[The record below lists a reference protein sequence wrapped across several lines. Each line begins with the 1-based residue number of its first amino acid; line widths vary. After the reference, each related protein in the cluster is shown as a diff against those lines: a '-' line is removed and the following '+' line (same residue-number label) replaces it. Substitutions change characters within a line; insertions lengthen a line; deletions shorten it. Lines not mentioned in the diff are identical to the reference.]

1 MKNKNIFSF
10 FTVWLYNEERNF
22 LLKEVTKMSF
32 IHLHVYS
39 AYSLLTSTASVHEL
53 IHNAKEKGFKAIAL
67 TDRNVMYGTIEFYK
81 LCIKNNIQPIIG
93 LTVDVESELEKEE
106 SFPLVLLA
114 ENEKGF
120 KNLLK
125 ISSAVQT
132 KAANGIPFKWLKHY
146 AEGLIAITPG
156 FEGEIEQK
164 LLNDQQEQAIE
175 IINKLQFIF
184 GKDSFFLSVQNHGI
198 EKESVLTRRI
208 QSISEVLNIPMAAT
222 NRVHYLEKD
231 DMFAHE
237 CLLAIKNGDKL
248 QDEHRER
255 LDSDQFYLKTATE
268 MLEAF
273 SEIPEALENTIA
285 IAKRCLVNIELNK
298 TYLPEFPTVNG
309 EPAESYLERLCQKGL
324 KERFA
329 APTEEHYER
338 LNYELSVINS
348 MKFSNY
354 FLIVW
359 DFMRYAREN
368 GILTGPGR
376 GSAAG
381 SLVAYVL
388 YITDVDPLSHQ
399 LLFER
404 FLNPERISMP
414 DIDID
419 FPDHR
424 RDEVIEYVAKKYG
437 ALHVA
442 QIVTFGTMAAKA
454 AIRDVGRAFGLNS
467 KELEQLSRRIPSR
480 LGINLKDAYKESQ
493 SLRAF
498 IDESPMNRKLYDTAL
513 KLEGLPRHTSTHAAG
528 VVISEKQLIEL
539 IPIQQ
544 GHNHVYLTQY
554 SMEHLEEIGL
564 LKMDFL
570 GLRNLSLIESIL
582 SSIHRKTGR
591 KVDIKNIPLNDEKT
605 FELLARG
612 ETTGIFQLESEGMRK
627 VLSRLKPSRFEDIV
641 AVNAL
646 YRPGPME
653 NIPLFIDRKHGVQA
667 VEYPHKDLEHILENT
682 YGVIVYQE
690 QIMQIAS
697 TMAGF
702 SLGEA
707 DLLRRA
713 VGKKQKDV
721 LDRERAHFV
730 KGALKKGYNEV
741 LANDIYDLIV
751 RFANYGFNR
760 SHAVAY
766 SMIAYQL
773 AYLKANYPLY
783 FMAGLLTSAIGNET
797 KIAQYILETKQKN
810 FDILP
815 PSINYSG
822 YSFQAEKT
830 GIRYSL
836 AAIKSVG
843 AAALREIFSARKNKR
858 FEDLFD
864 FCTRVSS
871 KAVNRKTLEVLV
883 HSGSFDEF
891 KEDRAVL
898 LASLDVALE
907 HAQLFKVDESS
918 QVELFH
924 DEFQLKPKYVKVDP
938 IRLEDKLLFEKEALG
953 FYLSDHPISIF
964 EKRLKQAG
972 ALVLFELTAE
982 RKRAAAGV
990 YVTSSR
996 KIRTKKGD
1004 SMSFLNVSDSSGEME
1019 AVAFPTVYKKYAHLL
1034 DQGKFAVIEGK
1045 IEEREG
1051 KLQFIIQQV
1060 SDIETWLTTKNMQE
1074 SILYLKI
1081 VEQKQDEESLKQLKQ
1096 IFKGNNGKT
1105 KVVLHYESSKKTIR
1119 LGNEFM
1125 VTPSNKLMDLLCNFL
1140 GPNNVVLKE

>member
-1 MKNKNIFSF
+1 M
-10 FTVWLYNEERNF
+10 EG
-22 LLKEVTKMSF
+22 VTKMSF

-39 AYSLLTSTASVHEL
+39 AYSLLTSTVSVHEL
-53 IHNAKEKGFKAIAL
+53 VQNAKEKGFKAIAL

-81 LCIKNNIQPIIG
+81 LCLKNNIQPIMG
-93 LTVDVESELEKEE
+93 LTVDVESEHRKEE

-132 KAANGIPFKWLKHY
+132 KASKGIPFKWLKHY
-146 AEGLIAITPG
+146 AEGLIAISPG
-156 FEGEIEQK
+156 IEGEIEQN
-164 LLNDQQEQAIE
+164 LLSNQQEEAIA
-175 IINKLQFIF
+175 IIEKFQLIF
-184 GKDSFFLSVQNHGI
+184 GVESFFLAVQNHQVEE
-198 EKESVLTRRI
+198 EKILTQRI
-208 QSISEVLNIPMAAT
+208 QRIAKELSIPLVAT
-222 NRVHYLEKD
+222 NRVHYIEQE

-248 QDEHRER
+248 QDEHRET
-255 LDSDQFYLKTATE
+255 LESDQYYLKTAKE
-268 MLEAF
+268 MIEAF
-273 SEIPEALENTIA
+273 PELPEALESSIT
-285 IAKRCLVNIELNK
+285 IAKRCMVNIELNK
-298 TYLPEFPTVNG
+298 TYLPEYPT
-309 EPAESYLERLCQKGL
+309 EKKQSAEDYLEILCEKGL
-324 KERFA
+324 MERYGS
-329 APTEEHYER
+329 PTQEHYER
-338 LNYELSVINS
+338 LSYELSVINS

-359 DFMRYAREN
+359 DFMRYARER

-388 YITDVDPLSHQ
+388 YITDVDPLAHQ

-437 ALHVA
+437 ELHVA

-454 AIRDVGRAFGLNS
+454 AIRDVGRAFGLNT

-498 IDESPMNRKLYDTAL
+498 IDESPMNRKLYETAL

-528 VVISEKQLIEL
+528 VVISEKQLVEL

-582 SSIHRKTGR
+582 SSMQKKTGK
-591 KVDIKNIPLNDEKT
+591 KVDIKTIPLNDEKT

-627 VLSRLKPSRFEDIV
+627 VLLRLKPSRFEDIV

-653 NIPLFIDRKHGVQA
+653 NIPLFIDRKHGTQV
-667 VEYPHKDLEHILENT
+667 VDYPHEDLQPILENT

-721 LDRERAHFV
+721 LDRERNHFV
-730 KGALKKGYNEV
+730 QGALKKGYNIA

-766 SMIAYQL
+766 SMITYQL

-783 FMAGLLTSAIGNET
+783 FMAGLLTSSIGNET
-797 KIAQYILETKQKN
+797 KIAQYILETKQK
-810 FDILP
+810 DIEILP

-822 YSFQAEKT
+822 FSFQVEKN

-843 AAALREIFSARKNKR
+843 AAALREIFQARKSKK

-871 KAVNRKTLEVLV
+871 KAINRKTLEVLV

-907 HAQLFKVDESS
+907 HAQLFKVDETS
-918 QVELFH
+918 QVELFLE
-924 DEFQLKPKYVKVDP
+924 EFQLKPKYVQVDP
-938 IRLEDKLLFEKEALG
+938 IRLEDKLSFEKEALG
-953 FYLSDHPISIF
+953 FYLSDHPVSIF
-964 EKRLKQAG
+964 EKRLKHAG
-972 ALVLFELTAE
+972 ANGLLELSADK
-982 RKRAAAGV
+982 KRVAVGV
-990 YVTSSR
+990 YITSLR

-1004 SMSFLNVSDSSGEME
+1004 SMAFLNLSDASGEME
-1019 AVAFPTVYKKYAHLL
+1019 AVAFPDVYRKYSHLL
-1034 DQGKFAVIEGK
+1034 EHGKFAVIEGK
-1045 IEEREG
+1045 VEERDG

-1060 SDIETWLTTKNMQE
+1060 VEMETWLSSKSKQE

-1081 VEQKQDEESLKQLKQ
+1081 GNGNQDEQSLFQLKRL
-1096 IFKGNNGKT
+1096 FKDNIGTTN
-1105 KVVLHYESSKKTIR
+1105 VVLHYESSKKTIR
-1119 LGNEFM
+1119 LGSEFM
-1125 VTPSNKLMDLLCNFL
+1125 VDPSSYFMKVLRDFL
-1140 GPNNVVLKE
+1140 GEDNVVLKD

>member
-1 MKNKNIFSF
+1 
-10 FTVWLYNEERNF
+10 
-22 LLKEVTKMSF
+22 MSF

-53 IHNAKEKGFKAIAL
+53 IANAKKKGFRAIAL
-67 TDRNVMYGTIEFYK
+67 TDRNVMYGTIKFYK

-93 LTVDVESELEKEE
+93 LTVDVESEIEKEV
-106 SFPLVLLA
+106 SYPLVLLA

-132 KAANGIPFKWLKHY
+132 KATNGIPFKWLKHY
-146 AEGLIAITPG
+146 AEGLIAISPG
-156 FEGEIEQK
+156 IEGEIEQN
-164 LLNDQQEQAIE
+164 LLNDQQGQAIE
-175 IINKLQFIF
+175 IIKKLQSIF
-184 GKDSFFLSVQNHGI
+184 GRESFYLAVQNHQLEQEVI
-198 EKESVLTRRI
+198 VTKKI
-208 QSISEVLNIPMAAT
+208 QSIAEELTIPLVAT
-222 NRVHYLEKD
+222 NRVHYLEQD

-255 LDSDQFYLKTATE
+255 LESNQFYLKTAQE
-268 MLEAF
+268 MVEIF
-273 SEIPEALENTIA
+273 SDIPEVLENSIS
-285 IAKRCLVNIELNK
+285 IAKRCMVNIELNK
-298 TYLPEFPTVNG
+298 TYLPEYPTADG
-309 EPAESYLERLCQKGL
+309 QPAEKYLEMLCQKGL
-324 KERFA
+324 KERFV
-329 APTEEHYER
+329 APTQEHFER
-338 LNYELSVINS
+338 LSYELSVINA

-437 ALHVA
+437 ELHVA
-442 QIVTFGTMAAKA
+442 QIVTFGTLAAKA
-454 AIRDVGRAFGLNS
+454 AIRDVGRAFGLNT

-480 LGINLKDAYKESQ
+480 LGINLEDAYKESQ
-493 SLRAF
+493 HLRAF
-498 IDESPMNRKLYDTAL
+498 VDESPVNRKLYETAL
-513 KLEGLPRHTSTHAAG
+513 KIEGLPRHTSTHAAG
-528 VVISEKQLIEL
+528 VIISEKQLIEL

-544 GHNHVYLTQY
+544 GHNQVYLTQY

-570 GLRNLSLIESIL
+570 GLRNLTLLESIV
-582 SSIHRKTGR
+582 SSIQKKTGR
-591 KVDIKNIPLNDEKT
+591 KVDIKTLPLNDEIT

-627 VLSRLKPSRFEDIV
+627 VLLSLKPSRFEDIV

-653 NIPLFIDRKHGVQA
+653 NIPLFIERKHGSQA
-667 VEYPHKDLEHILENT
+667 VEYPHKDLEPILENT

-697 TMAGF
+697 KMAGF

-713 VGKKQKDV
+713 VGKKQKEV
-721 LDRERAHFV
+721 LDRERNHFV
-730 KGALKKGYNEV
+730 QGALKKGYERE
-741 LANDIYDLIV
+741 LANNIYDLIV

-797 KIAQYILETKQKN
+797 KIAQYILESKQKEI
-810 FDILP
+810 DILP

-822 YSFQAEKT
+822 FSFQVEKT

-843 AAALREIFSARKNKR
+843 AAALREIFQARKSKK

-871 KAVNRKTLEVLV
+871 KAINRKTLEVLV

-891 KEDRAVL
+891 NEDRAVL

-907 HAQLFKVDESS
+907 HAQIFKVDESS
-918 QVELFH
+918 QVELFLE
-924 DEFQLKPKYVKVDP
+924 EFQLKPKYVQVDA
-938 IRLEDKLLFEKEALG
+938 IRLEDKLSFEKEALG

-972 ALVLFELTAE
+972 AFVLFELTAE
-982 RKRAAAGV
+982 HKRAAAGV
-990 YVTSSR
+990 YIVSLR

-1004 SMSFLNVSDSSGEME
+1004 SMAFLNVSDSSGEME
-1019 AVAFPTVYKKYAHLL
+1019 SVAFPVVYKKYSHLL
-1034 DQGKFAVIEGK
+1034 DHGKFVVMEGK
-1045 IEEREG
+1045 AEERDG

-1060 SDIETWLTTKNMQE
+1060 SEIESWLNTKTKQE

-1081 VEQKQDEESLKQLKQ
+1081 VEGKQDEHSLNQLKQL
-1096 IFKGNNGKT
+1096 FKGNTGKT
-1105 KVVLHYESSKKTIR
+1105 KVVLHYETSKKTIR

-1125 VTPSNKLMDLLCNFL
+1125 IEPSSTLLKSLSEFL
-1140 GPNNVVLKE
+1140 GNNNVVLKE

>member
-1 MKNKNIFSF
+1 
-10 FTVWLYNEERNF
+10 
-22 LLKEVTKMSF
+22 MSF

-53 IHNAKEKGFKAIAL
+53 IHNAKQKGFKAIAL

-93 LTVDVESELEKEE
+93 LTVDVESEIEKEE

-156 FEGEIEQK
+156 IEGEIEQN
-164 LLNDQQEQAIE
+164 LLNDQQDQAIE

-184 GKDSFFLSVQNHGI
+184 GKDSFYLAVQNHGL
-198 EKESVLTRRI
+198 EKENNLTRRI
-208 QSISEVLNIPMAAT
+208 QIMAEELSIPLVAT
-222 NRVHYLEKD
+222 NRVHYLEQD

-255 LDSDQFYLKTATE
+255 LESNQFYLKTETE
-268 MLEAF
+268 MLEVF
-273 SEIPEALENTIA
+273 SEIPEALENSIT
-285 IAKRCLVNIELNK
+285 IAKRCMVNIELNK
-298 TYLPEFPTVNG
+298 TYLPEFPTANG

-324 KERFA
+324 KERFS
-329 APTEEHYER
+329 APAQEHYER
-338 LNYELSVINS
+338 LAYELSVINS

-437 ALHVA
+437 ELHVA

-454 AIRDVGRAFGLNS
+454 AIRDVGRAFGLNT
-467 KELEQLSRRIPSR
+467 KELEQLSRRIPTV
-480 LGINLKDAYKESQ
+480 LGINLEDAYKESHL
-493 SLRAF
+493 LRAF
-498 IDESPMNRKLYDTAL
+498 IDESPLNRKLYDTAL

-544 GHNHVYLTQY
+544 GHNQVYLTQY

-591 KVDIKNIPLNDEKT
+591 KVDIKNIPLNDEKA

-653 NIPLFIDRKHGVQA
+653 NIPLFIDRKHGRQA

-730 KGALKKGYNEV
+730 KGALKKGYNEA

-797 KIAQYILETKQKN
+797 KIAQYILETKQKD

-822 YSFQAEKT
+822 YSFQVEQS

-871 KAVNRKTLEVLV
+871 KGVNRKTLEVLV

-924 DEFQLKPKYVKVDP
+924 DEFQLKPKYVQVDP
-938 IRLEDKLLFEKEALG
+938 IRLEDKLLYEKEALG

-964 EKRLKQAG
+964 EKKLKQAG
-972 ALVLFELTAE
+972 ANVLFELTAE
-982 RKRAAAGV
+982 HKRAAAGV
-990 YVTSSR
+990 YVTSMR

-1004 SMSFLNVSDSSGEME
+1004 SMAFLHVSDSSGEME
-1019 AVAFPTVYKKYAHLL
+1019 AVAFPVVYKKYSHLL
-1034 DQGKFAVIEGK
+1034 DHGKFALIEGK

-1060 SDIETWLTTKNMQE
+1060 FDIETWLKSKNKQA
-1074 SILYLKI
+1074 SVLYLKI

-1096 IFKGNNGKT
+1096 FFKGNNGKT
-1105 KVVLHYESSKKTIR
+1105 KVVLHYEASKKTIQ

-1125 VTPSNKLMDLLCNFL
+1125 IQPSNKLMDLLSDFL
-1140 GPNNVVLKE
+1140 GPDNVVLKE

>member
-1 MKNKNIFSF
+1 
-10 FTVWLYNEERNF
+10 
-22 LLKEVTKMSF
+22 MSF

-53 IHNAKEKGFKAIAL
+53 IDNAKKKGFRAIAL
-67 TDRNVMYGTIEFYK
+67 TDRNVMYGAIEFYK

-93 LTVDVESELEKEE
+93 LTVDVESEIEKEV
-106 SFPLVLLA
+106 SYPLVLLA

-132 KAANGIPFKWLKHY
+132 KATNGIPFKWLKHY
-146 AEGLIAITPG
+146 AEGLIAISPG
-156 FEGEIEQK
+156 IEGEIEQN
-164 LLNDQQEQAIE
+164 LLNDQPEQAIE
-175 IINKLQFIF
+175 IIKKLQSIF
-184 GKDSFFLSVQNHGI
+184 GRESFYLAVQNHQLEQEVI
-198 EKESVLTRRI
+198 VTKKI
-208 QSISEVLNIPMAAT
+208 QSIAEELTIPLVAT
-222 NRVHYLEKD
+222 NRVHYLEQD

-255 LDSDQFYLKTATE
+255 LESNQFYLKTAQE
-268 MLEAF
+268 MVEIF
-273 SEIPEALENTIA
+273 SEIPEALENSIS
-285 IAKRCLVNIELNK
+285 IAKRCMVNIELNK
-298 TYLPEFPTVNG
+298 TYLPEYPTADG
-309 EPAESYLERLCQKGL
+309 QPAEKYLEMLCQKGL

-329 APTEEHYER
+329 APTQEHFER
-338 LNYELSVINS
+338 LSYELSVINS

-437 ALHVA
+437 ELHVA
-442 QIVTFGTMAAKA
+442 QIVTFGTLAAKA
-454 AIRDVGRAFGLNS
+454 AIRDVGRAFGLNT
-467 KELEQLSRRIPSR
+467 KELEQLSRRIPAR
-480 LGINLKDAYKESQ
+480 LGINLEDAYRESQ
-493 SLRAF
+493 HLRAF
-498 IDESPMNRKLYDTAL
+498 VDESPVNRKLYETAL
-513 KLEGLPRHTSTHAAG
+513 KIEGLPRHTSTHAAG
-528 VVISEKQLIEL
+528 VIISEKQLIEL

-544 GHNHVYLTQY
+544 GHNQVYLTQY

-570 GLRNLSLIESIL
+570 GLRNLTLLESIV
-582 SSIHRKTGR
+582 SSIQKKTGR
-591 KVDIKNIPLNDEKT
+591 KVDIKTLPLNDEKT

-627 VLSRLKPSRFEDIV
+627 VLLRLKPSRFEDIV

-653 NIPLFIDRKHGVQA
+653 NIPLFIERKHGSQA
-667 VEYPHKDLEHILENT
+667 VEYPHKDLEPILENT

-697 TMAGF
+697 IMAGF

-713 VGKKQKDV
+713 VGKKQKEV
-721 LDRERAHFV
+721 LDRERNHFV
-730 KGALKKGYNEV
+730 QGALKKGYERE

-797 KIAQYILETKQKN
+797 KIAQYIMESKQKEIE
-810 FDILP
+810 ILP

-822 YSFQAEKT
+822 FSFQVEKT

-843 AAALREIFSARKNKR
+843 AAALREIYQARKSKK

-871 KAVNRKTLEVLV
+871 KAINRKTLEVLV

-891 KEDRAVL
+891 NEDRAVL

-907 HAQLFKVDESS
+907 HAQIFKIDESS
-918 QVELFH
+918 QVELFLE
-924 DEFQLKPKYVKVDP
+924 EFQLKPKYVQVDP
-938 IRLEDKLLFEKEALG
+938 IRLEDKLSFEKEALG

-972 ALVLFELTAE
+972 AFVLFELTAE
-982 RKRAAAGV
+982 HKRAAAGV
-990 YVTSSR
+990 YIVSLR

-1004 SMSFLNVSDSSGEME
+1004 SMAFLNVSDSSGEME
-1019 AVAFPTVYKKYAHLL
+1019 SVAFPVVYKKYSHLL
-1034 DQGKFAVIEGK
+1034 DHGKFVVMEGK
-1045 IEEREG
+1045 AEERDG
-1051 KLQFIIQQV
+1051 KIQFIIQQV
-1060 SDIETWLTTKNMQE
+1060 SEIESWLNTKTKQE

-1081 VEQKQDEESLKQLKQ
+1081 VEGKQDEHSLNQLKQL
-1096 IFKGNNGKT
+1096 FKGNTGKT
-1105 KVVLHYESSKKTIR
+1105 KVVLHYETSKKTIR

-1125 VTPSNKLMDLLCNFL
+1125 IEPSSTLLKSLSEFL
-1140 GPNNVVLKE
+1140 GNNNVVLKE

>member
-1 MKNKNIFSF
+1 
-10 FTVWLYNEERNF
+10 
-22 LLKEVTKMSF
+22 MSF

-53 IHNAKEKGFKAIAL
+53 IDNAKKKGFRAIAL

-93 LTVDVESELEKEE
+93 LTVDVESEIEKEV
-106 SFPLVLLA
+106 SYPLVLLA

-132 KAANGIPFKWLKHY
+132 KATNGIPFKWLKHY
-146 AEGLIAITPG
+146 AEGLIAISPG
-156 FEGEIEQK
+156 IEGEIEQN
-164 LLNDQQEQAIE
+164 LLNDKQEQAIE
-175 IINKLQFIF
+175 IIKKLQSIF
-184 GKDSFFLSVQNHGI
+184 GRESFYLAVQNHQIEQEGI
-198 EKESVLTRRI
+198 VTKKI
-208 QSISEVLNIPMAAT
+208 QSIAEDQTIPLVAT
-222 NRVHYLEKD
+222 NRVHYLEQE

-255 LDSDQFYLKTATE
+255 LESNQFYLKTAQE
-268 MLEAF
+268 MVEVF
-273 SEIPEALENTIA
+273 SEIPEALENSIS
-285 IAKRCLVNIELNK
+285 IAKRCMVNIELNK
-298 TYLPEFPTVNG
+298 TYLPEYPTADG
-309 EPAESYLERLCQKGL
+309 QPAEKYLEMLCQKGL
-324 KERFA
+324 MERFS
-329 APTEEHYER
+329 APSQEHFER
-338 LNYELSVINS
+338 LAYELSVINS

-437 ALHVA
+437 ELHVA
-442 QIVTFGTMAAKA
+442 QIVTFGTLAAKA
-454 AIRDVGRAFGLNS
+454 AIRDVGRAFGLNT
-467 KELEQLSRRIPSR
+467 KELEQLSRRIPAR

-493 SLRAF
+493 HLRAF
-498 IDESPMNRKLYDTAL
+498 VDENPVNRKLYETAL

-528 VVISEKQLIEL
+528 VIISEKQLIEL

-544 GHNHVYLTQY
+544 GHNQVYLTQY

-570 GLRNLSLIESIL
+570 GLRNLTLLESIV
-582 SSIHRKTGR
+582 SSIHKKTGR
-591 KVDIKNIPLNDEKT
+591 KVDIKTIPLNDEKT

-627 VLSRLKPSRFEDIV
+627 VLLRLKPSRFEDIV

-653 NIPLFIDRKHGVQA
+653 NIPLFIDRKHGRQA
-667 VEYPHKDLEHILENT
+667 VEYLHKDLEPILENT

-713 VGKKQKDV
+713 VGKKQKEV
-721 LDRERAHFV
+721 LDRERNHFV
-730 KGALKKGYNEV
+730 QGALKKGYEQA
-741 LANDIYDLIV
+741 LANEIYDLIV

-773 AYLKANYPLY
+773 AYLKANHPLY

-797 KIAQYILETKQKN
+797 KIAQYIMESKQKEME
-810 FDILP
+810 ILP

-822 YSFQAEKT
+822 FSFQVEKT
-830 GIRYSL
+830 SIRYSL

-843 AAALREIFSARKNKR
+843 AAALREIFQARKSKK

-871 KAVNRKTLEVLV
+871 KAINRKTLEVLV

-907 HAQLFKVDESS
+907 HAQIFKVDESS
-918 QVELFH
+918 QVELFL
-924 DEFQLKPKYVKVDP
+924 DEFQLKPKYVQVDP
-938 IRLEDKLLFEKEALG
+938 IRLEDKLSFEKEALG
-953 FYLSDHPISIF
+953 FYLSDHPVSIY
-964 EKRLKQAG
+964 EKSLKQAG
-972 ALVLFELTAE
+972 ASVLFELSADH
-982 RKRAAAGV
+982 KRAAAGV
-990 YVTSSR
+990 YIVSLR

-1004 SMSFLNVSDSSGEME
+1004 SMAFLNVSDSSGEME
-1019 AVAFPTVYKKYAHLL
+1019 AVTFPIVYKKYSHLL
-1034 DQGKFAVIEGK
+1034 DHGKFVVMEGK
-1045 IEEREG
+1045 VEERDG

-1060 SDIETWLTTKNMQE
+1060 SEIEPWLSTKTKKE

-1081 VEQKQDEESLKQLKQ
+1081 VQGKQDEHSLNQLKQL
-1096 IFKGNNGKT
+1096 FKGNTGKT
-1105 KVVLHYESSKKTIR
+1105 KVVLHYETSKKTIR
-1119 LGNEFM
+1119 LGDEFM
-1125 VTPSNKLMDLLCNFL
+1125 IEPSSTLLKLLSEFL
-1140 GPNNVVLKE
+1140 GNNNVVLKE

>member
-1 MKNKNIFSF
+1 
-10 FTVWLYNEERNF
+10 
-22 LLKEVTKMSF
+22 MSF

-53 IHNAKEKGFKAIAL
+53 IHNAKQKGFKAIAL

-93 LTVDVESELEKEE
+93 LTVDVESEIEKEE

-156 FEGEIEQK
+156 IEGEIEQN
-164 LLNDQQEQAIE
+164 LLNDQQDQAIE

-184 GKDSFFLSVQNHGI
+184 GKDSFYLAVQNHGL
-198 EKESVLTRRI
+198 EKENNLTRRI
-208 QSISEVLNIPMAAT
+208 QIMAEELSIPLVAT
-222 NRVHYLEKD
+222 NRVHYLEQD

-255 LDSDQFYLKTATE
+255 LESNQFYLKTETE
-268 MLEAF
+268 MLEVF
-273 SEIPEALENTIA
+273 SEIPEALENSIT
-285 IAKRCLVNIELNK
+285 IAKRCMVNIELNK
-298 TYLPEFPTVNG
+298 TYLPEFPTANG

-324 KERFA
+324 KERFP
-329 APTEEHYER
+329 APAQEHYER
-338 LNYELSVINS
+338 LAYELSVINS

-437 ALHVA
+437 ELHVA

-454 AIRDVGRAFGLNS
+454 AIRDVGRAFGLNT
-467 KELEQLSRRIPSR
+467 KELEQLSRRIPAV
-480 LGINLKDAYKESQ
+480 LGINLEDAYKESHL
-493 SLRAF
+493 LRAF
-498 IDESPMNRKLYDTAL
+498 IDESPLNRKLYDTAL

-544 GHNHVYLTQY
+544 GHNQVYLTQY

-653 NIPLFIDRKHGVQA
+653 NIPLFIDRKHGRQA

-730 KGALKKGYNEV
+730 KGALKKGYNEA

-797 KIAQYILETKQKN
+797 KIAQYILETKQKD

-822 YSFQAEKT
+822 YSFQVEQS

-871 KAVNRKTLEVLV
+871 KGVNRKTLEVLV

-924 DEFQLKPKYVKVDP
+924 DEFQLKPKYVQVDP
-938 IRLEDKLLFEKEALG
+938 IRLEDKLLYEKEALG

-964 EKRLKQAG
+964 EKKLKQAG
-972 ALVLFELTAE
+972 ANVLFELTAE
-982 RKRAAAGV
+982 HKRAAAGV
-990 YVTSSR
+990 YVTSMR

-1004 SMSFLNVSDSSGEME
+1004 SMAFLHVSDSSGEME
-1019 AVAFPTVYKKYAHLL
+1019 AVAFPVVYKKYSHLL
-1034 DQGKFAVIEGK
+1034 DHGKFALIEGK

-1060 SDIETWLTTKNMQE
+1060 SDIETWLKSKNKQA
-1074 SILYLKI
+1074 SVLYLKI

-1096 IFKGNNGKT
+1096 FFKGNNGKT
-1105 KVVLHYESSKKTIR
+1105 KVVLHYEASKKTIQ

-1125 VTPSNKLMDLLCNFL
+1125 IQPSNKLMDLLSDFL
-1140 GPNNVVLKE
+1140 GPDNVVLKE